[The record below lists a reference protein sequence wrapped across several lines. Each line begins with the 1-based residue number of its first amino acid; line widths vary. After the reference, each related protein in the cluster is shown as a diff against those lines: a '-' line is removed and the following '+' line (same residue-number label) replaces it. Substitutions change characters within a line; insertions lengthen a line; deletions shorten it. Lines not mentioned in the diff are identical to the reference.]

1 MIKILLADDH
11 TDIVEFLKYN
21 LEKNHFTVI
30 TAFNGNE
37 ALEKLSENPDL
48 IILDIMMPE
57 LDGFETLKKIREDKN
72 FDRIPILLLTAKEG
86 ELNEIKGLELGAN
99 DYIKKP
105 ISPYKLIARI
115 KSNLRSTK
123 ISETKQAPLLNVKYG
138 PIEINKETYEVFID
152 GDQKIF
158 PRKEFEILYLFL
170 TNPGKVFSREMI
182 LNEIWGVEV
191 NIIDR
196 TVDVHIRKIRKK
208 LGEYKD
214 YIDTLKGIGYRLK
227 NLI

>member
-1 MIKILLADDH
+1 
-11 TDIVEFLKYN
+11 
-21 LEKNHFTVI
+21 
-30 TAFNGNE
+30 
-37 ALEKLSENPDL
+37 
-48 IILDIMMPE
+48 MMPG